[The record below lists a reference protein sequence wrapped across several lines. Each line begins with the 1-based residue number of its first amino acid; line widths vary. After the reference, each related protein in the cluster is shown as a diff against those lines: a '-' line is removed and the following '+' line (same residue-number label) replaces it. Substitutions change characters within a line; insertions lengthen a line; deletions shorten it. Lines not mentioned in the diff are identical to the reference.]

1 MKKKDYKRRCEKIS
15 LSKCKEVCRTFNPIQ
30 LAYARLLQEDDG
42 IVSFRC
48 NVLMDGLTE
57 GEYTTDFVCS
67 KADGDLMVRECVF
80 RKNLLRPTTA
90 KLLDASRDYWLRH
103 GVTDWGLVVDA
114 K

>member
-1 MKKKDYKRRCEKIS
+1 
-15 LSKCKEVCRTFNPIQ
+15 
-30 LAYARLLQEDDG
+30 
-42 IVSFRC
+42 
-48 NVLMDGLTE
+48 MDGLAE
-57 GEYTTDFVCS
+57 GEYTTDFVCT

-90 KLLDASRDYWLRH
+90 KLLDVSRDYWLKH